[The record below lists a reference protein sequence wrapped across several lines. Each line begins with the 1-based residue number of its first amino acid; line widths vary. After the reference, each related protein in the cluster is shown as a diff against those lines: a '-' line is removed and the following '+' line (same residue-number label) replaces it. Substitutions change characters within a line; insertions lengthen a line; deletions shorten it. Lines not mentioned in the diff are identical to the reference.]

1 MLTLITGGCKCG
13 KSSIAEDILS
23 DFCGRKIYIA
33 TMEPFG
39 EEAHTAISRHRI
51 MRSGKGFETVEK
63 YTDIQD
69 IDLPDGCAVLL
80 ECACNLDVLK
90 GREIPCAEDN
100 NRNIKAF
107 RSCRPLYNRYKSG
120 GR

>member
-39 EEAHTAISRHRI
+39 AGSLCIAYVAEAVQMNAACDGYGYDRAADRKKHIACSKHAAEPLPAQHYRPDDRTYQREKAQSIPPVFLFPLDGRH
-51 MRSGKGFETVEK
+51 GDT
-63 YTDIQD
+63 
-69 IDLPDGCAVLL
+69 
-80 ECACNLDVLK
+80 
-90 GREIPCAEDN
+90 
-100 NRNIKAF
+100 
-107 RSCRPLYNRYKSG
+107 
-120 GR
+120 